1 MSDRTEI
8 NFRHNI
14 NHSRLNSVSENISA
28 TFSTNPLDYVSE
40 PWRDDAMIP
49 PEFRI
54 NKNTGN
60 SQNKT
65 NNLMIGN
72 NLLLTHKLNDIGRK
86 LSIELRN
93 DYSNQASGNYQQSSI
108 TYYQLKN
115 DLGQIRFY
123 IEINTGSH
131 LPEIYYWRGG
141 QLYGAN
147 RKTNA
152 SGLLSA

>member
-1 MSDRTEI
+1 
-8 NFRHNI
+8 
-14 NHSRLNSVSENISA
+14 
-28 TFSTNPLDYVSE
+28 
-40 PWRDDAMIP
+40 MIP

-115 DLGQIRFY
+115 DLGADSVLYRNQYRGVTCQKFI
-123 IEINTGSH
+123 IGG
-131 LPEIYYWRGG
+131 GG

-147 RKTNA
+147 RKQMLQVYYRHEYQRQSNNA
-152 SGLLSA
+152 VTYNLDEDALWGSLPSGYEAGRWIV

>member
-1 MSDRTEI
+1 
-8 NFRHNI
+8 
-14 NHSRLNSVSENISA
+14 
-28 TFSTNPLDYVSE
+28 
-40 PWRDDAMIP
+40 MIP

-72 NLLLTHKLNDIGRK
+72 NLLLTHNLNDIGRK

-131 LPEIYYWRGG
+131 LPEIYYWRG
-141 QLYGAN
+141 
-147 RKTNA
+147 K
-152 SGLLSA
+152 SAIRSQ